1 MRVLILALL
10 STLCPSPSLAA
21 AGVSHTAVQ
30 ASPYLTGYFGG
41 IRSGPIFKLLLTR
54 HGGVVYY
61 RISQHEAA
69 RCARLPLNSPVRI
82 LVDKGLITS
91 FQLLEGPR

>member
-10 STLCPSPSLAA
+10 LTLCPSPSLAA
-21 AGVSHTAVQ
+21 AGVSRTAVQ
-30 ASPYLTGYFGG
+30 ASPYLTGFFGG

-54 HGGVVYY
+54 HGGVAYY
-61 RISQHEAA
+61 RISQSDAA
-69 RCARLPLNSPVRI
+69 RCAWLALNSPVRI

-91 FQLLEGPR
+91 LDVLEGER